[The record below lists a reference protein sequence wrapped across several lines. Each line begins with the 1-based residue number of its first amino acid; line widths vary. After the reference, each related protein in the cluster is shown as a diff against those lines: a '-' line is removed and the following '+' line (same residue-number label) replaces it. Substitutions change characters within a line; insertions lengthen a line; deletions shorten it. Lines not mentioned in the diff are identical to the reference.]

1 EEDETWIYYPDFSIG
16 QLVDGIYQTLELSE
30 EKWDG
35 NTLTITVTSGD
46 YRVITDNRLPNGNL
60 FASKYHF
67 AIKDGETK
75 HLKLR
80 KYQANLAEMLDN
92 FDLDEFK
99 IYDAEGNV
107 VLGSEITKNKA
118 VLMWMEEGREP
129 TEHLMNEMLDQT
141 EDFQELSADI
151 VVIIRDKSALENAKL
166 QLVLKTFPRIKV
178 YYDSFVPNVET
189 IARRMYVD
197 PEKLPLV
204 VVTTKQLNAVYA
216 CSGYNV
222 GSGDMIVKICNN
234 F

>member
-1 EEDETWIYYPDFSIG
+1 
-16 QLVDGIYQTLELSE
+16 
-30 EKWDG
+30 
-35 NTLTITVTSGD
+35 
-46 YRVITDNRLPNGNL
+46 
-60 FASKYHF
+60 
-67 AIKDGETK
+67 
-75 HLKLR
+75 
-80 KYQANLAEMLDN
+80 M
-92 FDLDEFK
+92 
-99 IYDAEGNV
+99 
-107 VLGSEITKNKA
+107 LGSEITKNKA

-141 EDFQELSADI
+141 EDFQNLSADI

-166 QLVLKTFPRIKV
+166 ALVLKTFPRIKV

-189 IARRMYVD
+189 VARRMYVD